1 MDPWDV
7 SPDVLWMV
15 IVGFIIAFILAFAVG
30 ANDVANSFGTS
41 VGSKVLTLKQACIL
55 AVIFETLGAILIG
68 YKVSDTIWKDIV
80 DVQIYKGEEKI
91 LMLGEIAALISA
103 AVWLMIATV
112 MKIPVSGTHS
122 IVGATMGFSLV
133 YKGAHGIQWMK
144 LVRIVASWFVSPI
157 LAGIV
162 SSTLF
167 LLIRHF
173 ILRRETH
180 LEPALHA
187 MPFFYGLTIFVNCL
201 SIFLDGSSLLYLD
214 RIPWWGG
221 LIICFGMAIL
231 TALFV
236 QFYVVPRQRVAILK
250 QLQDMKANGTSDML
264 TGTTPFATP
273 SPSLASSVFDLR
285 RSLKKPTKSD
295 MATSMNDVKSLL
307 SAGKGKGM
315 MSASTSMTGLSRAQ
329 SFINT
334 KNAGE
339 DIPLASVHEHPDE
352 NEHAVDLAEVA
363 KAVGE
368 YPSIL
373 KHNNHTDPSHE
384 ANHFHVSL
392 PAAVEITVQ
401 NVVDRAPLTS
411 PAPVMHFRPKVSNSN
426 TTEDKITDANTRT
439 NATKVL
445 EVKVDR
451 SSKLPHAGST
461 FGLDAPMEEPPR
473 NATWLCCGPCRRN
486 AKCCLPM
493 DRRGR
498 PRLASTH
505 RVRDPPEVQAVFSFL
520 QIMTAAFTAFAHGGN
535 DVCNAIG
542 PLVALWVVFSTGSI
556 PATSSTPIWIL
567 LFGGF
572 GISVGLSVLGRKVIE
587 TVGTNLTPV
596 IPSSGF
602 CIGLGTACTVLV
614 ASKIGLPI
622 STTHCIVGSV
632 VAVGWLRSQSQVN
645 WKLFRN
651 ILFGWFVTLPVTVG
665 VSAAAMAILVLI
677 AK

>member
-1 MDPWDV
+1 MDPHFADV
-7 SPDVLWMV
+7 VWMV
-15 IVGFIIAFILAFAVG
+15 VVGFIIAFILAFAVG

-68 YKVSDTIWKDIV
+68 SKVSDTIWKDIV
-80 DVQIYKGEEKI
+80 DVQIYKGEERI
-91 LMLGEIAALISA
+91 LMLGELAALISA

-133 YKGAHGIQWMK
+133 YKGAEGIQWMK
-144 LVRIVASWFVSPI
+144 LVKIVASWFVSPI
-157 LAGIV
+157 LAGVV
-162 SSTLF
+162 SSCFFLF
-167 LLIRHF
+167 IQHF
-173 ILRRETH
+173 ILRRENH

-187 MPFFYGLTIFVNCL
+187 MPFFYGLTVFVNCL
-201 SIFLDGSSLLYLD
+201 SVFLDGAPMLSLD
-214 RIPWWGG
+214 RIPWWGA
-221 LIICFGMAIL
+221 LIICFGTAII

-236 QFYVVPRQRVAILK
+236 WLYVVPRQRIAILK
-250 QLQDMKANGTSDML
+250 KVEAMKANGTTDVL
-264 TGTTPFATP
+264 TGTIPFATP
-273 SPSLASSVFDLR
+273 SVSLASSVVDLR
-285 RSLKKPTKSD
+285 RSIKKPTKSD

-307 SAGKGKGM
+307 NANKGKGT

-334 KNAGE
+334 KMAGE
-339 DIPLASVHEHPDE
+339 DVPLASVHEHPDE

-363 KAVGE
+363 KVVSD
-368 YPSIL
+368 YPGIL
-373 KHNNHTDPSHE
+373 KHDTDVNHVH
-384 ANHFHVSL
+384 ASL
-392 PAAVEITVQ
+392 PSSVEITVQ
-401 NVVDRAPLTS
+401 NEVSERAPLTS
-411 PAPVMHFRPKVSNSN
+411 PAPTMHFRPKVANSS
-426 TTEDKITDANTRT
+426 TTDDTKITEANTRT
-439 NATKVL
+439 NGTKVV
-445 EVKVDR
+445 EVKMHPGR
-451 SSKLPHAGST
+451 PRPAPLGGST
-461 FGLDAPMEEPPR
+461 FGLDTPTEEPPR

-486 AKCCLPM
+486 DKCCIPM
-493 DRRGR
+493 DRKGR
-498 PRLASTH
+498 PRLASVH
-505 RVRDPPEVQAVFSFL
+505 RVKDPLEVQVVFSFL

-542 PLVALWVVFSTGSI
+542 PLVALWVVFEQGVIPESST
-556 PATSSTPIWIL
+556 TPIWLL

-665 VSAAAMAILVLI
+665 VSAAAMAILVLLV
-677 AK
+677 K